1 MLNLDLS
8 ELYNLLSRNNLC
20 CQTVIR
26 KLYDSTSPTYHPE
39 LGDAIQKVSSE
50 SLPKRN
56 KPQPGW
62 FQVNASKLLS
72 LIETR
77 NQAMKDIFK
86 RRTRSATNFR
96 KQERN

>member
-26 KLYDSTSPTYHPE
+26 KLYDSTSPTYPE